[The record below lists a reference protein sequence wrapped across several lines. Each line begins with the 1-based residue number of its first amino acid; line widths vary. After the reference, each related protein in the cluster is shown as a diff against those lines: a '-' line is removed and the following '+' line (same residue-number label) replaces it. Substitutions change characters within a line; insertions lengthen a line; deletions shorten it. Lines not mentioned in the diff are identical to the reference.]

1 MPFVFAKVSCLDM
14 ALHESMTDEH
24 LAAQWQ
30 GRSRFVILDAGL
42 GSVGRFLAAWA
53 AWRADSKACEQLHF
67 IAIEPQ
73 APEWPE
79 IKRAFAGSP
88 SEALV
93 DELAHV
99 WPPMTTNFH
108 RLGFEGGRLQLLM
121 AVGDVSAVLP
131 ELVCTVDAFRIRS
144 AGAPREGSTSM
155 HAHPG
160 PYPDHKRRNLGRVLK
175 ALARVAAPGAR
186 LLADGDSP
194 ELLAAIA
201 AAGFEVLP
209 SASPMTLAHF
219 APGFI
224 PRRAPSRSPFPANVE
239 RHALVIGAGLAGCSI
254 AWALAE
260 QGWRTTVLERNGA
273 PAQETSGNPAGL
285 FHGIVNPQD
294 GAHARFNRAA
304 ALEAQKLVSLAVSEW
319 GVAGATDG
327 LLRLDDTPGG
337 VEAMRAVLRSLGL
350 PAAYVRAVDTAEADD
365 LAGIPLGR
373 PAWFYP
379 GGGWVSP
386 AQLAAAL
393 LRAGGKKTSL
403 HCHTDVRSLQR
414 VDNQWAAFD
423 ANGRCLAQAAVVVFA
438 NAESASR
445 LLGPSP
451 WPIAPV
457 RGQISIAP
465 SASLGGLP
473 RIPIAGAGYLL
484 PEINGC
490 AFFGATAQPGECG
503 MDLRIA
509 DHAYNLQQLQR
520 LTGRVIDLPPVELKG
535 RVGIRWS
542 TDDRLPIVGAVPDIE
557 AAKTASR
564 LDQPRFV
571 PRLPGVFVFT
581 ALGSRGI
588 TWCPLSAHVLAS
600 AIAGAPAPL
609 EASLLD
615 AIDAGRFVSRQA
627 RRATRR

>member
-1 MPFVFAKVSCLDM
+1 MM
-14 ALHESMTDEH
+14 GEH
-24 LAAQWQ
+24 LPAQWQ
-30 GRSRFVILDAGL
+30 GRSRFVILDAGT
-42 GSVGRFLAAWA
+42 GAVGRFIATWA
-53 AWRADSKACEQLHF
+53 AWRADLKACEQLHF

-73 APEWPE
+73 APDWPE
-79 IKRAFAGSP
+79 VRRAVTESP
-88 SEALV
+88 GEALI
-93 DELAHV
+93 DELINV
-99 WPPMTTNFH
+99 WPPMTKNFH
-108 RLGFEGGRLQLLM
+108 RLGFDGGRVQLLM

-131 ELVCTVDAFRIRS
+131 ELVCTVDSFRLCGPGT
-144 AGAPREGSTSM
+144 AREGSTSM
-155 HAHPG
+155 RAHPG
-160 PYPDHKRRNLGRVLK
+160 LHPGYERRNLGRVLK
-175 ALARVAAPGAR
+175 ALARMAAPDAM

-194 ELLAAIA
+194 GLLAAIA
-201 AAGFEVLP
+201 AAGFEVFSSAAP
-209 SASPMTLAHF
+209 STLAHF
-219 APGFI
+219 APGFV
-224 PRRAPSRSPFPANVE
+224 PRRAPSRSPFPSDAE
-239 RHALVIGAGLAGCSI
+239 RRALVIGAGLAGCSV

-260 QGWRTTVLERNGA
+260 QGWRTTVLDRNGA
-273 PAQETSGNPAGL
+273 AAEEASGNPAGL

-319 GVAGATDG
+319 SVAGATDG
-327 LLRLDDTPGG
+327 LLRLDDGAGG
-337 VEAMRAVLRSLGL
+337 IEAMRAMLSSSGL
-350 PAAYVRAVDTAEADD
+350 PAAYVRAVDATEASD

-379 GGGWVSP
+379 GGGWVNP

-393 LRAGGKKTSL
+393 LHAGGKKTSF

-414 VDNQWAAFD
+414 ADNQWAAFD
-423 ANGRCLAQAAVVVFA
+423 ANGRCVAQAAVVVLA
-438 NAESASR
+438 TAESALR
-445 LLGPSP
+445 LLGPST
-451 WPIAPV
+451 WPIEPV

-465 SASLGGLP
+465 AISLGGLP

-490 AFFGATAQPGECG
+490 AFFGATAQPGESG

-509 DHAYNLQQLQR
+509 DHAYNLQQLQG
-520 LTGRVIDLPPVELKG
+520 LAGRTINLPPVELQG
-535 RVGIRWS
+535 RVGVRWS

-571 PRLPGVFVFT
+571 PRLPGVFAFT

-588 TWCPLSAHVLAS
+588 TWCALGAQVLAS
-600 AIAGAPAPL
+600 AITGAPAPL
-609 EASLLD
+609 ESSLLD

-627 RRATRR
+627 RRATRS